1 MNINDMT
8 FRSILAIAARYTDRL
23 PVSLRIALA
32 VRDYDDR
39 PDAALYHTSLT
50 LATLNYFNRI

>member
-1 MNINDMT
+1 MINDDTT

-23 PVSLRIALA
+23 PLSLRISLA

-39 PDAALYHTSLT
+39 PDAHLYHTSLT
-50 LATLNYFNRI
+50 LATLNFFYSI